1 MVPTYR
7 ACLTEA
13 GNGRGTMT
21 GMYATI
27 ESRMSRRDIFQYIF
41 RHMEMA
47 INAEINKTKNTL
59 TSQVKTTCANI
70 QQQIDTTTGGEANEA
85 SERHP
90 EDLDRLQRS
99 MTFFRNSLHDLQEQ
113 AIVVRQQAR
122 SLGYIQ

>member
-1 MVPTYR
+1 MAR
-7 ACLTEA
+7 
-13 GNGRGTMT
+13 
-21 GMYATI
+21 MYAAM

-41 RHMEMA
+41 RHMKTA
-47 INAEINKTKNTL
+47 IITEINETKNTL
-59 TSQVKTTCANI
+59 TSQVKTTCASI

-99 MTFFRNSLHDLQEQ
+99 MTFFRNSLRDLQEQ
-113 AIVVRQQAR
+113 AIAVRQQAR

>member
-1 MVPTYR
+1 MQYNATGDCTSSLILAKMVLTYR

-21 GMYATI
+21 RMYANM
-27 ESRMSRRDIFQYIF
+27 ESRMSRRDIFQYVF

-47 INAEINKTKNTL
+47 
-59 TSQVKTTCANI
+59 TCANI

-85 SERHP
+85 SEKHP

-99 MTFFRNSLHDLQEQ
+99 MTFFRNSLRELQEQ
-113 AIVVRQQAR
+113 AIVFRQQAR